1 VTDKIDIVYVLGKL
15 DILSKSIIE
24 ISKEFK
30 LVFTKLKT
38 FFSFADSMLEKK
50 KSGSIPD
57 KFFHDFLKPL
67 LEMKKKMT
75 KKEILKEAERR
86 NKYNSLY
93 TLSQYL
99 LKLESNG
106 FINSMKDKREK
117 VYMLKTP

>member
-50 KSGSIPD
+50 NSGSIPD